1 MAELTERQKK
11 NQERLKAMP
20 VAEVWPHYVTKVEKK
35 GRPVADLYE
44 AATWLT
50 GYSAAE
56 IDEHLET
63 RTSFRA
69 FFAAAPMN
77 PAAPLIT
84 GVVCGVRVEEIE
96 DPLMQRMRWL
106 DKLVDELGRGKKME
120 SVLRS

>member
-20 VAEVWPHYVTKVEKK
+20 LAEVWPHYVTKVEKK
-35 GRPVADLYE
+35 DRPVADLYE

-50 GYSAAE
+50 GYSAEE
-56 IDEHLET
+56 IDAHLGEG
-63 RTSFRA
+63 TSLRD

-77 PAAPLIT
+77 PNAGLIT

-96 DPLMQRMRWL
+96 DPLMQRIRWL
-106 DKLVDELGRGKKME
+106 DKLVDELGRGKKMA
-120 SVLRS
+120 SVLRA